1 LSDLRNIFNNT
12 RFHALAQ
19 KSDSPFE
26 WARLTSEHVKG
37 TNQMG
42 STPMRLDAEVAGT
55 SASGTC
61 LLNDMHGRIMP
72 EIMPEDD
79 NKESTAMFLS
89 VMQVFY
95 IIGTALR

>member
-1 LSDLRNIFNNT
+1 
-12 RFHALAQ
+12 
-19 KSDSPFE
+19 
-26 WARLTSEHVKG
+26 
-37 TNQMG
+37 MG
-42 STPMRLDAEVAGT
+42 STPMRFDAEVAGT

-89 VMQVFY
+89 VMRVFY